1 MWLLHT
7 SHRLPCPPCLP
18 NLNKIIVSASKHDIG
33 YDAEEKHYCRW
44 EVMQFTSYSR
54 FTNSR
59 ESVTFKLFQYF
70 EVRWDISTES
80 NQGQSLS
87 SEGCSLPTKSKI
99 NAKDKSMVLSHNWTI
114 SNRFQFTNVSAT
126 ELRRRN
132 GYGLIFFLSAI
143 YPVALSTSYY
153 IFAQLNGMDFFFV
166 MQLIVRFS
174 PLTTMDLYRDG
185 QKKEGSGCS
194 L

>member
-7 SHRLPCPPCLP
+7 SHRLPCPPCLLT
-18 NLNKIIVSASKHDIG
+18 LNKIIVSASKHDIG
-33 YDAEEKHYCRW
+33 YDPEEKYYCRW
-44 EVMQFTSYSR
+44 EVSQFSSYSR

-59 ESVTFKLFQYF
+59 ESVTFKLLFQYF
-70 EVRWDISTES
+70 EVWWDISTES

-87 SEGCSLPTKSKI
+87 SEGCSLPTKSK
-99 NAKDKSMVLSHNWTI
+99 KCVVLSYDWTI

-132 GYGLIFFLSAI
+132 GYGFIFFLSAI

-153 IFAQLNGMDFFFV
+153 IFAQLNGLDFLSV

-185 QKKEGSGCS
+185 QQREGSGCS